1 MEVLFMSALKDLST
15 EEKAKSYS
23 KYYYMKPAVPDPGML
38 EAMEKP
44 IDPSKALPIERLN
57 DLLNP
62 GYLDV
67 EAGYCCLPNGAA
79 FVANH
84 TLMPGVTVEMIHWWF
99 AWHSLEDLRYKI
111 WWPVGHFAISIGE
124 EDHKKVL
131 DPQYPAPLKFQGIT
145 HHVVEDVGGGTE
157 DIFINFLTPEDM
169 GFDMTRFKSPNVGT
183 IVAANGVSSP
193 IDAPSDAPKAPA
205 VMCHFIRE
213 IPDGV
218 EFRTRFWMG
227 YHMIDKKPKLL
238 LPPGAAI
245 PEEVPKGLAIHN
257 VFEYSNLL
265 AILPQIYE
273 EQKGVIN

>member
-1 MEVLFMSALKDLST
+1 MGALKELST

-23 KYYYMKPAVPDPGML
+23 KYYYMKPAVPDPGKL

-62 GYLDV
+62 GYLEV

-84 TLMPGVTVEMIHWWF
+84 TLMPGINVEMIHWWF

-111 WWPVGHFAISIGE
+111 WWPEGHFAVSISE
-124 EDHKKVL
+124 EDRKKVL
-131 DPQYPAPLKFQGIT
+131 DPQRPAPLKFQGIT

-157 DIFINFLTPEDM
+157 NIFISFLTPEEM
-169 GFDMTRFKSPNVGT
+169 GFDMIRVKSPNVGT
-183 IVAANGVSSP
+183 IVAANGESSP
-193 IDAPSDAPKAPA
+193 VDAPPDAPKAPA

-213 IPDGV
+213 IADGV

-227 YHMIDKKPKLL
+227 YHMIDKKPKLM
-238 LPPGAAI
+238 LPPGFAI
-245 PEEVPKGLAIHN
+245 PEEIPRGLARHN
-257 VFEYSNLL
+257 VFEYTNLR
-265 AILPQIYE
+265 AILPKIYE
-273 EQKGVIN
+273 EQKGVID